1 MAEVKRPEGRE
12 GFNLGMA
19 LLDAVPV
26 AAFGADMLLLSRP
39 LKSAVFLTG
48 AVLALLGGLCMVAFK
63 LILALAGKEYPVFKK
78 LFPVFMG
85 TGWILMILGAVL
97 ARKNIRPAA
106 IRAAVTSMPAALFFL
121 LGLAFFASF
130 IVYWKTKFDGSAR
143 SNWIE
148 EILNAGAQVCLL
160 IGVIL
165 SV

>member
-1 MAEVKRPEGRE
+1 MAESTAKGKE

-26 AAFGADMLLLSRP
+26 AAFGANMVLLSRP
-39 LKSAVFLTG
+39 LKSGLFLTG
-48 AVLALLGGLCMVAFK
+48 AVLVLLGGLCMVVFK
-63 LILALAGKEYPVFKK
+63 LILALAGNEYPVFKK

-85 TGWILMILGAVL
+85 TGWILMIAGAVI
-97 ARKNIRPAA
+97 ARKNISFPA

-121 LGLAFFASF
+121 LGLAFFVSF
-130 IVYWKTKFDGSAR
+130 IIYWKTKFDGSAR
-143 SNWIE
+143 SNWVE

-160 IGVIL
+160 IGVVL